1 MINQNQQKA
10 TFLAWRFQFIII
22 CILVF
27 VIALISRLFDLAVFQ
42 QHFLRQQGDARA
54 LRIVSEPAMRGMI
67 TDRDGYPLA
76 ISTLVYSVWINPKEF
91 SENNNSQIKKL
102 ITLLNLKNKDFQKL
116 TNTKKQFVYL
126 KRGIEPA
133 IAKNIQNLQI
143 PGVYFQREFKRFYPE
158 GIVDAHVIGFTN
170 VDDRGQEGM
179 ELAENNLLQGVSGKK
194 IILKDR
200 MGREFSELRRLQEGQ
215 PGKNLVLSLNRRIQY
230 LAYRELLAGM
240 QEYDAVSGSAIVL
253 NAKTGEILAMV
264 NQPSFNPNNRLGK
277 KSDDFRNRAVT
288 DTFEPGSTIKA
299 FSVAS
304 ALDSGL
310 YTPESIIDTNPGWFR
325 VGHNIVRDEHTK
337 GKMSVTQIL
346 QISSNVGISKIILS
360 IPPNQLWSL
369 LDRVGFGQ
377 STGIGF
383 PGEQA
388 GRLIHQKNWK
398 PFALATLSFGYGIAI
413 TPLQLAQA
421 YSVFAN
427 DGVKIPLSL
436 KRIDQPPEG
445 KRVINEKV
453 AKQMLQVLES
463 VMEKGGTGAPAKVP
477 GYRVAGKTGTAR
489 LLGPN
494 GYMKNHHAA
503 SFVGILPASDP
514 QLVIA
519 VVMIDPRGKK
529 YYGGDVAGPVFKNI
543 AVGALRDLN
552 IPPDDMSALKTT
564 L

>member
-1 MINQNQQKA
+1 VINNQKS
-10 TFLAWRFQFIII
+10 TFLAWRFHFIIV
-22 CILVF
+22 CILIF
-27 VIALISRLFDLAVFQ
+27 VIALISRLVDLTIFQ
-42 QHFLRQQGDARA
+42 QHFLRKQGDARA

-91 SENNNSQIKKL
+91 SANNSQIKKL

-116 TNTKKQFVYL
+116 TNKTKKQFVYL

-170 VDDRGQEGM
+170 VDDRGQEGL

-200 MGREFSELRRLQEGQ
+200 MGREFSELRRLQDGQ
-215 PGKNLVLSLNRRIQY
+215 PGKNLALSLNRRIQY

-337 GKMSVTQIL
+337 GKMTVTQIL

-427 DGVKIPLSL
+427 DGIKIPLSL

-463 VMEKGGTGAPAKVP
+463 VMEKGGTGAPAKIP

-494 GYMKNHHAA
+494 GYMKNHHAS

-543 AVGALRDLN
+543 AVGALRVLN